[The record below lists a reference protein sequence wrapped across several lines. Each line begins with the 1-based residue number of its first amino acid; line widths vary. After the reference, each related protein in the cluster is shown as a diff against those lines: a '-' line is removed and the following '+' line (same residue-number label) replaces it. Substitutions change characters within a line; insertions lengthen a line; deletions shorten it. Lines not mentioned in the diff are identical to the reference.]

1 MKVILTERVK
11 SLGSVG
17 EIVNVSAGYG
27 RNYLMPN
34 RFAVLADAG
43 NKKQLAHQEKALAKK
58 MADEKAAA
66 ESLKSK
72 VDGLN
77 LEFVKRVSGS
87 GKLFGTVTNADLA
100 KELENKGFDV
110 EKRQITVENPIK
122 SLGDYNVKVKLFKDV
137 EAEFTVKV
145 SMDPVQAEEM
155 KKKQEL
161 AAKKKEAQAAEA
173 ERKAAEGE
181 GEESSEEKT
190 EEEAPMT
197 EEQKLKAEADR
208 LLRS

>member
-1 MKVILTERVK
+1 MKVILTEKVK
-11 SLGSVG
+11 NLGNVG
-17 EIVNVSAGYG
+17 EIVNVSPGFG

-34 RFAVLADAG
+34 RFAVVADSG

-58 MADEKAAA
+58 MAEQKTAADK
-66 ESLKSK
+66 LKSK
-72 VDGLN
+72 VDGQE

-100 KELENKGFDV
+100 KELEAKGFDV
-110 EKRQITVENPIK
+110 EKKQISVEAPIK
-122 SLGDYNVKVKLFKDV
+122 SLGTYAVKAKLFKDV
-137 EAEFTVKV
+137 EAEFTVKI
-145 SMDPVQAEEM
+145 SMDPNQAEEM

-161 AAKKKEAQAAEA
+161 AAKKKQAQAEEA

-181 GEESSEEKT
+181 DSSEEEKK

>member
-1 MKVILTERVK
+1 MKVILTEKVK
-11 SLGSVG
+11 SLGNIG

-34 RFAVLADAG
+34 RFAVLADSS

-58 MADEKAAA
+58 MDEQKADAEK
-66 ESLKSK
+66 LRSK

-77 LEFVKRVSGS
+77 LEFIKRVSGS

-100 KELENKGFDV
+100 KELEDKGFDV
-110 EKRQITVENPIK
+110 EKRQISVEAPIK
-122 SLGDYNVKVKLFKDV
+122 SLGAYTVKAKLFKDV

-145 SMDPVQAEEM
+145 SMDPNQAEEM

-173 ERKAAEGE
+173 EKKASEE
-181 GEESSEEKT
+181 GEESSEEKAA
-190 EEEAPMT
+190 EEAPMT